1 MQDFAARRILDRPPR
16 SRTPDV
22 GSGDG
27 LNRAPARRRT
37 GFLCAHFFQLSLA
50 AACAGC
56 GTGSLDPAAS
66 GGAPLAG
73 TQGTDYQGGAP
84 FSISSDG
91 RWMSFALDVAL
102 PADVA
107 DNAAA
112 LADFELDRLLHFRLL
127 NLEGGGVIQPAVS
140 SEAEAMVRAGGYLL
154 PGAGCWTGGVLVL
167 RGAANRSLLL
177 DPDERPPVW
186 RAGPRNA
193 ELAGC
198 PFPNRRPL
206 ESGDYGPVRLAAGDD
221 GRVVLSDRRS
231 GRELAVHEPGW
242 LPGMAIQVPYL
253 EVSPD
258 GRHVAYGILDH
269 FGSFVGNT
277 TAYSLSLTD
286 SAGAQALGAP
296 VYSVRWAPGDGV
308 LYGYAGLVE
317 RGATA
322 YAIYR
327 WRLTK

>member
-1 MQDFAARRILDRPPR
+1 MYRHYRF
-16 SRTPDV
+16 V
-22 GSGDG
+22 
-27 LNRAPARRRT
+27 
-37 GFLCAHFFQLSLA
+37 CAHLFHLLLA
-50 AACAGC
+50 AACVGC
-56 GTGSLDPAAS
+56 GSGPLDPAAT

-73 TQGTDYQGGAP
+73 TQGTGAQGGAP

-91 RWMSFALDVAL
+91 RWLSFTLGLAL
-102 PADVA
+102 PEDLA

-112 LADFELDRLLHFRLL
+112 LSDFELDRLRHFRLF
-127 NLEGGGVIQPAVS
+127 NLKGGGVIQPAVS
-140 SEAEAMVRAGGYLL
+140 PKAEAMVRAGGYLL
-154 PGAGCWTGGVLVL
+154 PGAGCWTGGDLVL
-167 RGAANRSLLL
+167 RSAANRSLLL
-177 DPDERPPVW
+177 DPDDNPPVW

-193 ELAGC
+193 ELSGC
-198 PFPNRRPL
+198 PYPNRRPL
-206 ESGDYGPVRLAAGDD
+206 GSGDYGPVRLTAGDD

-258 GRHVAYGILDH
+258 GSHVAYGILDH
-269 FGSFVGNT
+269 FGSFTGNT

-286 SAGAQALGAP
+286 SAGAQALAAP
-296 VYSVRWAPGDGV
+296 VYSVRWAPGGGA

-327 WRLTK
+327 WTLTK